1 MAERDD
7 ERPSTRLRATRARP
21 VVLAIGGLDPS
32 GGAGIVADARAI
44 AASGA
49 HPACVA
55 TALTVQ
61 STAGCV
67 DVAPVEAE
75 VLRAQI
81 AHLVAAQAPAVVKIG
96 ALGGGE
102 VARVVAQF
110 LATCTCPVIVDPVSA
125 ASVAAPGGRPLADA
139 AARAILASEIVPRGV
154 IVCANGPELEALTG
168 APAGAPGAAIE
179 AARVLLGRG
188 ARAVLAKGGHWV
200 AGDATDALVSVS
212 SVTLLPA
219 PRLDAAD
226 VHGTGCT
233 LASLFAG
240 RLAVLGGDDD
250 DARLAEAARWAK
262 GVLFRALEAPVV
274 VGEGQRV
281 VRVEQG

>member
-1 MAERDD
+1 MSDADE
-7 ERPSTRLRATRARP
+7 ERPSTRLRTSRARP

-32 GGAGIVADARAI
+32 GGAGILADARAI
-44 AASGA
+44 AAAGA

-67 DVAPVEAE
+67 DVAPVDAE
-75 VLRAQI
+75 VLRAQL
-81 AHLVAAQAPAVVKIG
+81 AHLVQAQPPAVVKVG
-96 ALGGGE
+96 ALGTGE
-102 VARVVAQF
+102 VASVVAQF
-110 LATCTCPVIVDPVSA
+110 LATCTCPVVVDPVAA
-125 ASVAAPGGRPLADA
+125 ASVAAPGGRPLADPE
-139 AARAILASEIVPRGV
+139 ARAILAGRILPHRV
-154 IVCANGPELEALTG
+154 ILCANGPELAALSG
-168 APAGAPGAAIE
+168 APAEGPEAAIA
-179 AARVLLGRG
+179 AARLLLARG
-188 ARAVLAKGGHWV
+188 VRAVLAKGGHWTE
-200 AGDATDALVSVS
+200 GDATDVLVGAQR
-212 SVTLLPA
+212 VTRLPA

-233 LASLFAG
+233 LASLVAG
-240 RLAVLGGDDD
+240 RLAVLGDDD
-250 DARLAEAARWAK
+250 EDEALGAAARWAK